1 MRREGLEEVPFPGFH
16 PDRLRR
22 PMDDELSARMRPA
35 EKANAKRIP
44 PLLLTNEFIEKS
56 RVSEHIRLGEARIG
70 QHLARSCRCH
80 KGAQGITL
88 VPMLDIGIRIN
99 RIDIVHGRKLRR
111 TRLLDK
117 KDGDKKDALNDFV
130 SSTMRRTASSQR
142 DGSMM
147 AS

>member
-1 MRREGLEEVPFPGFH
+1 
-16 PDRLRR
+16 
-22 PMDDELSARMRPA
+22 
-35 EKANAKRIP
+35 
-44 PLLLTNEFIEKS
+44 
-56 RVSEHIRLGEARIG
+56 
-70 QHLARSCRCH
+70 
-80 KGAQGITL
+80 
-88 VPMLDIGIRIN
+88 
-99 RIDIVHGRKLRR
+99 VHGRKLRR